1 MCPHISY
8 VFAKSCHV
16 PVELEYKALWDL
28 KALNLDYTK
37 ASKEKLTQLKELDEF
52 CCKSYET
59 QTFPKK
65 KNKEIE

>member
-1 MCPHISY
+1 M
-8 VFAKSCHV
+8 